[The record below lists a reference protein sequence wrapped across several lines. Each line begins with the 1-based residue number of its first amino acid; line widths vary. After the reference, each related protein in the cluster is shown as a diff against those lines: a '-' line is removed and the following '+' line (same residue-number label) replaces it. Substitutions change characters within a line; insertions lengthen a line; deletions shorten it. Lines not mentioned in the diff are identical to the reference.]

1 MWKGMRRFLFLS
13 PSHDLLR
20 RHYRSKSQE
29 APGYEAVSHDL
40 LRRHY
45 RSKSQEAPGYEAA
58 LEAQADLECC
68 F

>member
-13 PSHDLLR
+13 PSHDLL
-20 RHYRSKSQE
+20 H
-29 APGYEAVSHDL
+29 
-40 LRRHY
+40 RHY